1 MEIIGEAW
9 AAREATRPTGYVK
22 NNNPQGWAANGL
34 RCHEGPAFAGA
45 MPKPAG
51 PPELK
56 HLDHVL
62 VTPQAIKRR
71 VAALGAQLNKD
82 YAHKDLMVVAIV
94 NGALIFT
101 ADLLRQMSSPL
112 RLDCLRASSYHT
124 GTRAVGEPRII
135 DQMKLDVKDQHVLL
149 LDDILDTG
157 KTLAAVAGLLKDK
170 GAASVRTCV
179 LLDKKARRSVPFE
192 ADYVGFDIPNEFV
205 VGYGLDFN
213 ERYRNLPC
221 IGVLKPKYYS

>member
-1 MEIIGEAW
+1 M
-9 AAREATRPTGYVK
+9 
-22 NNNPQGWAANGL
+22 
-34 RCHEGPAFAGA
+34 PA
-45 MPKPAG
+45 PKG

-62 VTPQAIKRR
+62 VSPTAIKRR
-71 VAALGAQLNKD
+71 VAELGHQLNKE
-82 YAHKDLMVVAIV
+82 YAKKDLMVVAIV

-101 ADLLRQMSSPL
+101 ADLLRVMRSPL

-124 GTRAVGEPRII
+124 GTKAVGEPRIV
-135 DQMKLDVKDQHVLL
+135 DQMKLDVRGHNVLL
-149 LDDILDTG
+149 VDDILDTG
-157 KTLAAVAGLLKDK
+157 KTLAAVSGMIRAK
-170 GAASVRTCV
+170 GALSVKTCV
-179 LLDKKARRSVPFE
+179 LLDKKGRRTVDFQ

-221 IGVLKPKYYS
+221 IGVLKPKYYGGK

>member
-1 MEIIGEAW
+1 
-9 AAREATRPTGYVK
+9 
-22 NNNPQGWAANGL
+22 
-34 RCHEGPAFAGA
+34 
-45 MPKPAG
+45 MPSPKG

-62 VTPQAIKRR
+62 VTPLAIKRR
-71 VAALGAQLNKD
+71 IAKLGDQLNAD
-82 YAHKDLMVVAIV
+82 YASKDMMVVAIV

-101 ADLLRQMSSPL
+101 ADLLRSLRSPL

-135 DQMKLDVKDQHVLL
+135 DQMKLDVRGQHVLL
-149 LDDILDTG
+149 VDDILDTG
-157 KTLAAVAGLLKDK
+157 KTLAAVAGLLKMK
-170 GAASVRTCV
+170 GAASVKTCV
-179 LLDKKARRSVPFE
+179 LLDKKARRTVPFE
-192 ADYVGFDIPNEFV
+192 ADYVGFGIPNEFV

-221 IGVLKPKYYS
+221 IGVLKPKYYAG

>member
-1 MEIIGEAW
+1 
-9 AAREATRPTGYVK
+9 
-22 NNNPQGWAANGL
+22 
-34 RCHEGPAFAGA
+34 
-45 MPKPAG
+45 MPKPSG

-62 VTPQAIKRR
+62 VSPAAIKRR
-71 VAALGAQLNKD
+71 IAVLAAQLNKD
-82 YAHKDLMVVAIV
+82 YAKKDLMVVAIV
-94 NGALIFT
+94 NGALIFA
-101 ADLLRQMSSPL
+101 ADLLRQMNSPL

-135 DQMKLDVKDQHVLL
+135 DQMKLDVRGQHVLL

-170 GAASVRTCV
+170 GATTVRTCV
-179 LLDKKARRSVPFE
+179 LLDKKARRTVPFE
-192 ADYVGFDIPNEFV
+192 ADYVGFEIPNEFV

-221 IGVLKPKYYS
+221 IGVLKPKYYA

>member
-1 MEIIGEAW
+1 M
-9 AAREATRPTGYVK
+9 PT
-22 NNNPQGWAANGL
+22 
-34 RCHEGPAFAGA
+34 
-45 MPKPAG
+45 PKG

-62 VTPQAIKRR
+62 VSPLAIRR
-71 VAALGAQLNKD
+71 RITELGVQLNQD
-82 YAHKDLMVVAIV
+82 YAKKDLMVVAIV

-101 ADLLRQMSSPL
+101 ADLLRQMRSPL

-124 GTRAVGEPRII
+124 GTRAVGEPRIV

-149 LDDILDTG
+149 VDDILDTG
-157 KTLAAVAGLLKDK
+157 KTLAAVAGLIKGK
-170 GAASVRTCV
+170 GAASVKTCV
-179 LLDKKARRSVPFE
+179 LLDKKARRAVPFE
-192 ADYVGFDIPNEFV
+192 ADYVGFEIPNEFV

-221 IGVLKPKYYS
+221 IGVLKPKYYAG

>member
-1 MEIIGEAW
+1 MP
-9 AAREATRPTGYVK
+9 TRS
-22 NNNPQGWAANGL
+22 
-34 RCHEGPAFAGA
+34 
-45 MPKPAG
+45 G

-62 VTPQAIKRR
+62 VSPTAIKRR
-71 VAALGAQLNKD
+71 VAALGEQLNKD
-82 YAHKDLMVVAIV
+82 YAKKDLMVVAIV
-94 NGALIFT
+94 NGALIFA
-101 ADLLRQMSSPL
+101 ADLLRQMRSPL

-124 GTRAVGEPRII
+124 GTRSVGEPRII
-135 DQMKLDVKDQHVLL
+135 DQMKLDVRDQHVLL

-170 GAASVRTCV
+170 GATSVRTCV

-192 ADYVGFDIPNEFV
+192 ADYVGFEIPNEFV

-221 IGVLKPKYYS
+221 IGVLKPKYYT

>member
-1 MEIIGEAW
+1 
-9 AAREATRPTGYVK
+9 
-22 NNNPQGWAANGL
+22 
-34 RCHEGPAFAGA
+34 
-45 MPKPAG
+45 MPSPKG

-62 VTPQAIKRR
+62 VTPLAIKRR
-71 VAALGAQLNKD
+71 IAKLGDQLNAEYATKD
-82 YAHKDLMVVAIV
+82 MMVVAIV

-101 ADLLRQMSSPL
+101 ADLLRQLRSPL

-135 DQMKLDVKDQHVLL
+135 DQMKLDVRGQHVLL
-149 LDDILDTG
+149 VDDILDTG
-157 KTLAAVAGLLKDK
+157 KTLAAVAGLLKMK
-170 GAASVRTCV
+170 GAASVKTCV
-179 LLDKKARRSVPFE
+179 LLDKKARRTVPFE
-192 ADYVGFDIPNEFV
+192 ADYVGFGIPDEFV

-221 IGVLKPKYYS
+221 IGVLKPKYYAG